1 MEIPVK
7 DIKRS
12 IRSTNYTTERMGIQQ
27 KLANPRI
34 SDGKK
39 ERLEFR
45 LRDLNNRLIPET
57 ARGVD

>member
-1 MEIPVK
+1 MEVPAA
-7 DIKRS
+7 DIKKS
-12 IRSTNYTTERMGIQQ
+12 IRSTNYTTERASIQQ

-45 LRDLNNRLIPET
+45 LSDLDNRLIPET
-57 ARGVD
+57 ARRVD